1 MIVNELVEKNI
12 NDVKDY
18 VIDLRREFHSKPEP
32 SLKEFNTSRRIKEEL
47 EKIGVDYREC
57 ATTGVI
63 ATIKGNHPGKTVA
76 LRGDMDALSVQE
88 LNTVEYKSKIDGM
101 MHACGHDGHTAML
114 LGSAKVL
121 NKLRDEIHGT
131 VKLFF
136 QPAEETAQGAHAM
149 INDGA
154 MEGVDS
160 ILGIHLWADIETG
173 KVSVEEGPRMAASDW
188 FKIEVKGKGGH
199 GSAPQQCVDAVLVSS
214 AIVMNL
220 QSIVS
225 REIHPNEPLV
235 LTVGML
241 NSGSR
246 FNVIAENGYLQ
257 GTTRSFNP
265 ELRKQLPEIIG
276 RVVENTAKTY
286 RAQASL
292 DFQFVTS
299 PVINDPKCSAIAEK
313 VVKNF
318 LGKEGIL
325 KFEKVT
331 GGEDFSHFMELA
343 PGALAFVGCRNEEK
357 NACYPHHSGHFDI
370 DEDALEIGTRLYTQY
385 AIEYLQNS

>member
-1 MIVNELVEKNI
+1 MPYL
-12 NDVKDY
+12 
-18 VIDLRREFHSKPEP
+18 S
-32 SLKEFNTSRRIKEEL
+32 RIK
-47 EKIGVDYREC
+47 YSR
-57 ATTGVI
+57 
-63 ATIKGNHPGKTVA
+63 N
-76 LRGDMDALSVQE
+76 
-88 LNTVEYKSKIDGM
+88 KSKIDGM

-136 QPAEETAQGAHAM
+136 QLAEETAQGAHAM

-188 FKIEVKGKGGH
+188 FKIEVKGKGDMDLLH
-199 GSAPQQCVDAVLVSS
+199 NNAVCCLLVSS

-265 ELRKQLPEIIG
+265 ETRKQLPEIIW
-276 RVVENTAKTY
+276 
-286 RAQASL
+286 
-292 DFQFVTS
+292 
-299 PVINDPKCSAIAEK
+299 
-313 VVKNF
+313 
-318 LGKEGIL
+318 
-325 KFEKVT
+325 
-331 GGEDFSHFMELA
+331 
-343 PGALAFVGCRNEEK
+343 
-357 NACYPHHSGHFDI
+357 
-370 DEDALEIGTRLYTQY
+370 
-385 AIEYLQNS
+385 

>member
-1 MIVNELVEKNI
+1 M
-12 NDVKDY
+12 
-18 VIDLRREFHSKPEP
+18 
-32 SLKEFNTSRRIKEEL
+32 
-47 EKIGVDYREC
+47 
-57 ATTGVI
+57 
-63 ATIKGNHPGKTVA
+63 
-76 LRGDMDALSVQE
+76 
-88 LNTVEYKSKIDGM
+88 EYKSQVSGM

-114 LGSAKVL
+114 IGAAKVL
-121 NKLRDEIHGT
+121 NELRDEIHGT

-160 ILGIHLWADIETG
+160 IFGIHLWADIETG
-173 KVSVEEGPRMAASDW
+173 KVSVEEGPRMAGTDW
-188 FKIEVKGKGGH
+188 FKIEVKGKCGH

-225 REIHPNEPLV
+225 REIHPNDSLV
-235 LTVGML
+235 VTVGML

-246 FNVIAENGYLQ
+246 FNVIAENGYIE

-292 DFQFVTS
+292 DFQFVTA
-299 PVINDPKCSAIAEK
+299 PVINDPKCSAISEK
-313 VVKNF
+313 VVEDF

-357 NACYPHHSGHFDI
+357 NACYPHHNGHFDI